1 MNYSY
6 LESPIGTIEI
16 VATDEYLQEVN
27 FVKNVKITN
36 YESNDITELV
46 KKELYEYF
54 FDGRKAFSLVPKLF
68 GTEFQNKVWKK
79 LMQIPYGKTVTYKDI
94 AQEINCPKGYR
105 AIGNANN
112 KNRLPIIVP
121 CHRVIGSDGK
131 LVGYA
136 GGMEIKKYLIDHEI
150 KNS

>member
-27 FVKNVKITN
+27 FVKNVKIIN